1 MGILDAPALKRPQ
14 VGTLTVFAHSFGD
27 GVTGPSKRRNRWS
40 TQLAKLLGASEENY
54 SRNGSLMVLNTD
66 EIVTRTHQI
75 VVPLTNIVTSNKEYK
90 APIECGVI
98 WGGINDAAVAAIVTG
113 GYKTVTGGLRAA
125 LCRMRMEALFE
136 QNHSSVVFATGS
148 GGSGW
153 TANVGTSLLSGT
165 SATQNGANGNTCTIQ
180 TSANFPGGEVDIA
193 ALVPT
198 GGGCVYTVTVD
209 GVAAASW
216 DTRSGGGTWEAS
228 SYRLTGLAA
237 GNRTIVLTVTSR
249 QGSGDYIDHWG
260 WASADPGLLLVPNA
274 PRMPFYP
281 FIDHS
286 PTDAEVLTMNGLI
299 QGVCNEFD
307 SRVIYV
313 DIDAAFQAN
322 GGSALAF
329 SDGIHPNDAGHAV
342 AAETFYDAAVRHWPT
357 KTTLSKA
364 VGTAPDAQHALRL
377 REQSTTTGKKD
388 NRMGAAVLVGGTV
401 TVTNR
406 IVTAN
411 SRIFLTR
418 STTGGTV
425 GHLSYTISAGTSF
438 TINSSSGTDTS
449 TINWMIIEA
458 VPA

>member
-1 MGILDAPALKRPQ
+1 MGVLDAPALKRPQ
-14 VGTLTVFAHSFGD
+14 VGSLFVAGHSFAE

-54 SRNGSLMVLNTD
+54 SRNGSLMVLGTD
-66 EIVTRTHQI
+66 EIVTRVHQI
-75 VVPLTNIVTSNKEYK
+75 VVPLTNFVVSNKEYK
-90 APIECGVI
+90 APVECGVI

-136 QNHSSVVFATGS
+136 QNHSSVVFATGA

-153 TANVGTSLLSGT
+153 TLNAGTSLLSGT

-180 TSANFPGGEVDIA
+180 TSASFPGGEVDIA
-193 ALVPT
+193 ALVPS
-198 GGGCVYTVTVD
+198 GGGCVYTVTAD
-209 GVAAASW
+209 GVAQASW

-228 SYRLTGLAA
+228 VYRLLGLTA

-249 QGSGDYIDHWG
+249 QGAGDYIDHWG

-281 FIDHS
+281 FIDHAV
-286 PTDAEVLTMNGLI
+286 TDAEVLTMNGLI

-307 SRVIYV
+307 SRVVYV
-313 DIDAAFQAN
+313 DMDAAFQAN
-322 GGSALAF
+322 TPATLAF

-342 AAETFYDAAVRHWPT
+342 AAETLYDAAVQHWPKKGT
-357 KTTLSKA
+357 LAKTA
-364 VGTAPDAQHALRL
+364 PVAPDAQQAFRV

-388 NRMGAAVLVGGTV
+388 NRMGAATLVAGTV
-401 TVTNR
+401 TVANR

-418 STTGGTV
+418 ATTGGTT
-425 GHLSYTISAGTSF
+425 GHLSYTISAGASF
-438 TINSSSGTDTS
+438 TITSSSNTDTS
-449 TINWMIIEA
+449 VINWLIMEA